1 MNNIFYKCSS
11 LYSCYSKKN
20 KEINNT
26 IILKSN
32 KNILYFP
39 DISKWNTSKVKNM
52 SFMFFEC
59 SSLINM
65 PDISKWDMHKVTDI
79 SYMFS
84 GCSSLS
90 YLPDISKWN
99 INNIKKIKCL
109 FEGCLS
115 LSSFPD
121 ISKWDIY
128 ITKLTELNNIGFIN
142 SSSNDDTILN
152 INNSNYKLNSSYIP
166 NSDSNNLKESSDN
179 NKSLSSKN
187 FLSSNSIKYL
197 SNEHESSNALKKD
210 YKDSNESPNQ
220 ENIIYYENTNNE
232 FHNYQND
239 DLNEYYEH
247 FYQ

>member
-1 MNNIFYKCSS
+1 
-11 LYSCYSKKN
+11 
-20 KEINNT
+20 
-26 IILKSN
+26 
-32 KNILYFP
+32 
-39 DISKWNTSKVKNM
+39 
-52 SFMFFEC
+52 
-59 SSLINM
+59 
-65 PDISKWDMHKVTDI
+65 
-79 SYMFS
+79 MFS

-142 SSSNDDTILN
+142 SSSNDDDTILN

-166 NSDSNNLKESSDN
+166 HSDSNDLKEISDN
-179 NKSLSSKN
+179 NKSLSSNN

-197 SNEHESSNALKKD
+197 SNEHESSNSLKKD

-232 FHNYQND
+232 FNHHQND